1 MSQHTTRI
9 TLGTVLVAGV
19 AAVLVGDVPIDR
31 QLDAAMAPG
40 FWILLLVTLLIGG
53 LEFVRM
59 LRVKAHPCQ
68 PATAVVFIVLMVAAV
83 WLEIYSQPGAY
94 TGYCIQCRD
103 WTRPLYWL
111 SRLDWLHGGGLLPYG
126 AVIVGLL
133 LASFV
138 AEIIRVERSG
148 GDMGRA
154 LASVAWTVMVV
165 LTVGLLGVFL
175 AKIRFLS
182 RDSKEGLMY
191 LALFLGT
198 VKGSDVGAYAV
209 GSLVGRRKL
218 VPTLS
223 PSKTVEGAAG
233 GLAAGIGAAIGIGVG
248 WCGFAWW
255 QMLIFGLAV
264 ATAGVL
270 GDLAESLMKR
280 GCGVKDSGRVPGFG
294 GVLDIMDS
302 MLAAG
307 PVAYLLLVVLTGEA

>member
-9 TLGTVLVAGV
+9 TLGTVLVV
-19 AAVLVGDVPIDR
+19 AVGAILYGDVALAR
-31 QLDAAMAPG
+31 WTGLTAAPG
-40 FWILLLVTLLIGG
+40 FWVLLVAALVAGAA
-53 LEFVRM
+53 EFFRM
-59 LRVKAHPCQ
+59 LRARGLPAQ
-68 PATAVVFIVLMVAAV
+68 PGLGLAFVVILVAAV
-83 WLEIYSQPGAY
+83 FAETQLEPRIRPWLYH
-94 TGYCIQCRD
+94 R
-103 WTRPLYWL
+103 
-111 SRLDWLHGGGLLPYG
+111 GLEVYLLL
-126 AVIVGLL
+126 IVGLTFAAFL
-133 LASFV
+133 
-138 AEIIRVERSG
+138 AEIGRVERAG
-148 GDMGRA
+148 NDMGRA
-154 LASVAWTVMVV
+154 LASVAWTVLGI

-175 AKIRFLS
+175 AKVRFLS
-182 RDSKEGLMY
+182 PDPMKGLAY
-191 LALFLGT
+191 LVLTLG
-198 VKGSDVGAYAV
+198 VAKGSDVGAYVV

-223 PSKTVEGAAG
+223 PSKTVEGMAG

-307 PVAYLLLVVLTGEA
+307 PVAYLLLVVLTGEAWGG

>member
-1 MSQHTTRI
+1 MSQNATRI
-9 TLGTVLVAGV
+9 TLGTALVVGTGAL
-19 AAVLVGDVPIDR
+19 LVGDVGLAR
-31 QLDAAMAPG
+31 WAGVTVAPG
-40 FWILLLVTLLIGG
+40 FWVLLVAALVMGGVEYFQMLGARGLPSQRRLGLAFILI
-53 LEFVRM
+53 L
-59 LRVKAHPCQ
+59 
-68 PATAVVFIVLMVAAV
+68 VAAV
-83 WLEIYSQPGAY
+83 FLETQLEPRIRPWLYH
-94 TGYCIQCRD
+94 R
-103 WTRPLYWL
+103 
-111 SRLDWLHGGGLLPYG
+111 GLEVYLLL
-126 AVIVGLL
+126 IVGLTFAAFL
-133 LASFV
+133 
-138 AEIIRVERSG
+138 AEIGRVERAG
-148 GDMGRA
+148 NDMGRA
-154 LASVAWTVMVV
+154 LASVAWTVLGI

-175 AKIRFLS
+175 AKVRFLS
-182 RDSKEGLMY
+182 PDPMKGLAY
-191 LALFLGT
+191 LVLTLG
-198 VKGSDVGAYAV
+198 VAKGSDVGAYVV

-255 QMLIFGLAV
+255 QMIAFGMAV

-307 PVAYLLLVVLTGEA
+307 PVAYLALVVLTGEA

>member
-1 MSQHTTRI
+1 MNPTITRI
-9 TLGTVLVAGV
+9 AIGTGLVAGV

-40 FWILLLVTLLIGG
+40 FWILLLATLLMGG

-94 TGYCIQCRD
+94 TGSCIQCRD
-103 WTRPLYWL
+103 WTQPLYWL
-111 SRLDWLHGGGLLPYG
+111 SRLDWLHSGGLLPYG

-138 AEIIRVERSG
+138 SEIIRVERSG

-154 LASVAWTVMVV
+154 LASVGWTVMVV

-198 VKGSDVGAYAV
+198 VKGSDVGAYTV

-218 VPTLS
+218 VPALS
-223 PSKTVEGAAG
+223 PAKTVEGMAG

-294 GVLDIMDS
+294 GVLDILDS